1 MTTMR
6 ELINAARAAHG
17 LPPYAVNARL
27 AQSAQRHAVD
37 IAGNPVHTTDPA
49 QYHIGTD
56 GSTIYQRIRDT
67 GYDPAQ
73 WSEVTGWGF
82 GGDKQAMLNWWLNSP
97 THRGI
102 ILSTT
107 LTECG
112 IALIEVPNSEWRFY
126 WCIDFGRPKGEPKP
140 QYEVYVPMAANDNSI
155 DLLDYIR
162 GDGRMYDILHAD
174 GSTETFQTQRAGD
187 AFWQVKNHQ
196 WEHLRVDGGFIWR
209 GVDTS
214 PGALREPHPDAGRP
228 RAYIQWESGYRMARW
243 CPRFMT
249 VGQTWTGGGHH
260 VEFRFKD
267 DCSLSPDNSGT
278 ATNKCTLVRHI
289 NSITFK
295 PTVTPSVTVEDVIE
309 LYTHT
314 TGETMF
320 YARDYGLVAWR
331 NASGQYSQIVAMA
344 PGRDDLIREEVHC
357 FD

>member
-1 MTTMR
+1 MTTMW

-27 AQSAQRHAVD
+27 AQSAQRHAAD
-37 IAGNPVHTTDPA
+37 IAANPVHTTDPA

-67 GYDPAQ
+67 GYEPAQ

-82 GGDKQAMLNWWLNSP
+82 NGDKPAMLNWWLNSP
-97 THRGI
+97 AHRGI
-102 ILSTT
+102 ILSAT

-112 IALIEVPNSEWRFY
+112 IAMVTGGVWGFY
-126 WCIDFGRPKGEPKP
+126 WVIDFGRPKGGQPP
-140 QYEVYVPMAANDNSI
+140 PPPYQVHIPMVANDGI

-162 GDGRMYDILHAD
+162 GDGRIYEVRHHD
-174 GSTETFQTQRAGD
+174 GSTETFQTQRDGND
-187 AFWQVKNHQ
+187 FWQVKNHQ
-196 WEHLRVDGGFIWR
+196 WEHLRVADGYIWR

-214 PGALREPHPDAGRP
+214 PGPLHGRN
-228 RAYIQWESGYRMARW
+228 RAYIQWESGYNMARW
-243 CPRFMT
+243 CPRYMAI
-249 VGQTWTGGGHH
+249 GQTWTGDGHH

-267 DCSLSPDNSGT
+267 DCSVSLDNSGT
-278 ATNKCTLVRHI
+278 AVNKCTLVRWI

-295 PTVTPSVTVEDVIE
+295 TGDLPSITVNDVIE

-320 YARDYGLVAWR
+320 YARGYGLVAWR

-344 PGRDDLIREEVHC
+344 PGRADLVRERCGC
-357 FD
+357 FTGSYGYL